1 MSKKTTSNGWSK
13 DSIQALIDTND
24 RAVMRALL
32 VLYSRQTEAEQA
44 TESTREHNGRGFS
57 AFDAEILSSFA
68 VQVKS
73 RGTLTPRQL
82 EVARKR
88 VRSYWKQLLEVA
100 SQSSVQYRA
109 QSV

>member
-1 MSKKTTSNGWSK
+1 MSKKTTPNGWSK

-24 RAVMRALL
+24 RAVMKALL
-32 VLYSRQTEAEQA
+32 VLYSRQTAAEQA
-44 TESTREHNGRGFS
+44 TQATREHNGRGFS

-68 VQVKS
+68 MQVKT
-73 RGTLTPRQL
+73 RGTLTAKQL

-100 SQSSVQYRA
+100 SASPVQYRA
-109 QSV
+109 QTV